1 MGPLTTR
8 PERSTLLLLCAPSPA
23 RCTVDEKG
31 TFGGGT
37 HVHATRTH
45 NCEWGVVKTNH
56 IISDSFEGTS
66 ISPKVWG
73 FYGTNQPNNIT
84 LTQKDDALYV
94 SVSSA
99 ATNDFTAGLT
109 TRCKLRGDFD
119 AVLSFKLVTWPPKN
133 GVWLNLGT
141 DSPFN
146 VYRVTWLYQTG
157 DDYGAYLPPA
167 GAIAPASGN
176 SGVLRLS
183 RLAGKR
189 RMADPPKRS
198 RAQRAIIVEKQIS
211 QLCAVCSPP
220 RSQISEM
227 AMFVRRDKPAW
238 SRG

>member
-1 MGPLTTR
+1 MRRFSALIAITA
-8 PERSTLLLLCAPSPA
+8 LC
-23 RCTVDEKG
+23 
-31 TFGGGT
+31 
-37 HVHATRTH
+37 
-45 NCEWGVVKTNH
+45 VVSAVLCSSAQTNDGEDDAIVTNH

-146 VYRVTWLYQTG
+146 VYRVTWQYDTG

-183 RLAGKR
+183 RLAGKWT
-189 RMADPPKRS
+189 AYYLSGSNWVALASGLGPTSDIALGPGVFNLSNVLPFGG
-198 RAQRAIIVEKQIS
+198 AATTVAFNGFHAIAA
-211 QLCAVCSPP
+211 AVVCPN
-220 RSQISEM
+220 
-227 AMFVRRDKPAW
+227 
-238 SRG
+238 